1 MTQTESEYLNIDV
14 LVLEVKQED
23 WGSLEDVYAI

>member
-1 MTQTESEYLNIDV
+1 MTQTESAYLNIDV